1 MPQTL
6 IVGNWKMNTTPAEAV
21 VLAREVRDGLD
32 APGNVEV
39 VLCPPA
45 ISLVGVSQ
53 VLEGSPVKVG
63 AQNIHHEDAGAYT
76 GEISP
81 AMLSGVCR
89 YVIVGHS
96 ERRQLFG
103 EDDGQVNLKLLA
115 ALRHGLRPILC
126 VGETLEERESGQ
138 AAPVIER
145 QVRAGLSGVVDI
157 SGNGPRWSGG
167 SVKTSNLA
175 LPTDCGLSVAYE
187 PIWAIGTGQAA
198 TPEIAA
204 EIMGGAIQATLADMF
219 GESADDVSLLYGG
232 SVNPGNVSGFIA
244 QDCIHGALVGGAS
257 LQAGQFV
264 EIVRLAAAA
273 KAGA

>member
-6 IVGNWKMNTTPAEAV
+6 IAGNWKMNTTPSEAV
-21 VLAREVRDGLD
+21 VLAGEVRDGLD
-32 APGNVEV
+32 APGGVEV

-53 VLEGSPVKVG
+53 ALEGSPVKVG
-63 AQNIHHEDAGAYT
+63 AQNIHHEDAGAFT

-81 AMLSGVCR
+81 AMLSGGCR

-157 SGNGPRWSGG
+157 SANGTRRSGG
-167 SVKTSNLA
+167 LA
-175 LPTDCGLSVAYE
+175 VAYE

-198 TPEIAA
+198 TPEIAV

-219 GESADDVSLLYGG
+219 GESAADVSLLYGG
-232 SVNPGNVSGFIA
+232 SVNPGNVAGFMA